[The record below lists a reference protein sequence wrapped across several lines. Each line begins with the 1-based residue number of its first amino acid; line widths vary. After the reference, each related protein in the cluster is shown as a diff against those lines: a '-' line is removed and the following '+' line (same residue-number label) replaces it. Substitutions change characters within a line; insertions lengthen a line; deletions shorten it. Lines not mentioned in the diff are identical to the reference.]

1 MQSAHA
7 TIDNS
12 AFVGNVAV
20 SGMLLRPNACRMH
33 VKEKGGMTDEENRS
47 EYLLQPLRVIDC
59 IAESSCVRGFVV
71 DGGGCA
77 AAMAMCVR

>member
-1 MQSAHA
+1 M
-7 TIDNS
+7 
-12 AFVGNVAV
+12 
-20 SGMLLRPNACRMH
+20 SGGHGWDDGWDEA
-33 VKEKGGMTDEENRS
+33 EENRS

>member
-1 MQSAHA
+1 
-7 TIDNS
+7 
-12 AFVGNVAV
+12 
-20 SGMLLRPNACRMH
+20 
-33 VKEKGGMTDEENRS
+33 MTDEENRS

-59 IAESSCVRGFVV
+59 IAESLRVRGFVV

>member
-1 MQSAHA
+1 MLAATAHV
-7 TIDNS
+7 
-12 AFVGNVAV
+12 AFVGRVHRALG
-20 SGMLLRPNACRMH
+20 SRG
-33 VKEKGGMTDEENRS
+33 GTDGMTDEENRS

>member
-1 MQSAHA
+1 MSRGG
-7 TIDNS
+7 TD
-12 AFVGNVAV
+12 
-20 SGMLLRPNACRMH
+20 
-33 VKEKGGMTDEENRS
+33 GMTDEENRS
-47 EYLLQPLRVIDC
+47 ECLLQPLRVIDC

>member
-1 MQSAHA
+1 MLAATAHV
-7 TIDNS
+7 
-12 AFVGNVAV
+12 AFVHVGRVHGGV
-20 SGMLLRPNACRMH
+20 GISGGHGWDEA
-33 VKEKGGMTDEENRS
+33 EENPS
-47 EYLLQPLRVIDC
+47 EYLLEPLRVIDC

>member
-1 MQSAHA
+1 MRVPFAA
-7 TIDNS
+7 TAYS
-12 AFVGNVAV
+12 F
-20 SGMLLRPNACRMH
+20 H
-33 VKEKGGMTDEENRS
+33 
-47 EYLLQPLRVIDC
+47 VIDC